1 MSAFAF
7 FTHLLEH
14 KQLRKIWPFTNLIPD
29 FAVNYCMKY
38 LPAFK
43 AYKIRKLPS
52 NYGKEIEGV
61 IINFSLLPGQIIE
74 MNAGAILER
83 VSAAVNS
90 VRHSGVGIFGL
101 GGLLSDKRYNSFSKL
116 KLPITNGNYFTAWTA
131 FEVIYRACKAKKINL
146 KKSIVTVLGAH
157 TEIGSLCARKL
168 SYYASEIIISAGEE
182 NELKQIKADIVGL
195 DTCAVT
201 IEPDIR
207 SAVNKTDIL
216 VIADSLFNRVI
227 NIRDFKSGCI
237 VCDVSVVDNI
247 SGIAGA
253 ARKDIIIIEAGLVKI
268 PYPVNFPFYS
278 NLPNN
283 IIPAALAETMLL
295 AFEDK
300 FLKKRFSD
308 SNLENLE
315 EIADLAAQHGFETW
329 APQAPLL

>member
-7 FTHLLEH
+7 FTHPLEH
-14 KQLRKIWPFTNLIPD
+14 KQLRRIWPFTNLIPD

-43 AYKIRKLPS
+43 AYKIKKLPS
-52 NYGKEIEGV
+52 NHGKEIEGV
-61 IINFSLLPGQIIE
+61 IINFSLLPTQIIE

-83 VSAAVNS
+83 ASGAVNIA
-90 VRHSGVGIFGL
+90 RHSGVGILGL
-101 GGLLSDKRYNSFSKL
+101 GGLLSDRRYNSFGKL
-116 KLPITNGNYFTAWTA
+116 KLPIANGNYFTAWTA
-131 FEVIYRACKAKKINL
+131 FEVIYRVCKAKKINL
-146 KKSIVTVLGAH
+146 KNSSVTVIGAH

-182 NELKQIKADIVGL
+182 NELKQIKADIMGL

-207 SAVNKTDIL
+207 SAVNKTDIV
-216 VIADSLFNRVI
+216 VIADSLFNRLI
-227 NIRDFKSGCI
+227 SIKDFKSGCI

-253 ARKDIIIIEAGLVKI
+253 RKDITVIEAGLVKI

-283 IIPAALAETMLL
+283 IIPAAFAETMLL
-295 AFEDK
+295 ALEDK
-300 FLKKRFSD
+300 FLKKMFSD
-308 SNLENLE
+308 SNLENLD